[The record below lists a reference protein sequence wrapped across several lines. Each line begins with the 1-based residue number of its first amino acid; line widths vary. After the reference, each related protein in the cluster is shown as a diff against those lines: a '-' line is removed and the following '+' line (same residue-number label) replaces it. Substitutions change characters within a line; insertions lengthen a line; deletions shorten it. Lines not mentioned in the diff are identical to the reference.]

1 MAALKAGIP
10 AQHKYNPI
18 KYSFVRVAAGDQ
30 HVLTS
35 DPWSY
40 LASYI
45 QALIPK
51 KKGTNKQN
59 LERAFHYARLAEDF
73 FKASD
78 TTPLPAK
85 GTLAYYSMLNLAKC
99 YLSCNG
105 LELEKTYEHHG
116 LQLPQGQKGHIE
128 AKKPDPSK
136 HINIFAEFCKHL
148 GTPISTTTNFS
159 LESALSHVPE
169 IHGLYS
175 SVTETKRKLLP
186 VSIDFLVTEDK
197 KFLFTEL
204 SYKKEQEN
212 KVDCTKFHKGERLA
226 YFKPAY
232 TRDNSI
238 VYRSASRKTCT
249 KDNISTKYLNFLHE
263 YDRFNITPI
272 LTRQGY
278 RYYVDLK
285 PGEFPSLAYS
295 LAAMFYLGSAAR
307 YRPVE
312 MEAILKGK
320 LRPLITEL
328 ISLTP
333 KQFLYRMVSHI
344 TQRECVIPLSKL

>member
-1 MAALKAGIP
+1 MAVLKPGIP
-10 AQHKYNPI
+10 AKHNYNPI
-18 KYSFVRVAAGDQ
+18 KYSFVRVKAGEH

-45 QALIPK
+45 QSLLPK
-51 KKGTNKQN
+51 KKGKNKQN

-73 FKASD
+73 FKASE

-85 GTLAYYSMLNLAKC
+85 GTLAYYSMLNLVKC
-99 YLSCNG
+99 YLSCAG

-128 AKKPDPSK
+128 AKKPDPTK
-136 HINIFAEFCKHL
+136 HVNIFSEFCKHL
-148 GTPISTTTNFS
+148 GSPVSTTTVFS
-159 LESALSHVPE
+159 LEQALSHIPE
-169 IHGLYS
+169 IHGLYAS
-175 SVTETKRKLLP
+175 ITETKRKLLP
-186 VSIDFLVTEDK
+186 ISIDFLVTEDK

-212 KVDCTKFHKGERLA
+212 KVDVNKLHKGARLIHFKAA
-226 YFKPAY
+226 YARDNSVVHRSTSRKTF
-232 TRDNSI
+232 TRDNI
-238 VYRSASRKTCT
+238 E
-249 KDNISTKYLNFLHE
+249 TKYLNILSE
-263 YDRFNITPI
+263 YEQFNITPI

-312 MEAILKGK
+312 MEAVLRGK